1 MKMLAVNVGNS
12 RVAFG
17 IFEDGRL
24 TQAQRHQLG
33 NDSAKLIEAVQL
45 WGEMVVGPDCPAVL
59 ASVNPSIS
67 KLLTQTL
74 AKDVGMKVLTVG
86 QDVPLPMKVDLP
98 DPAKVGADRILN
110 AAAAYE
116 RIKDAVVVVD
126 VGTAITVDCVSA
138 QGVFLG
144 GAILPGLGLSAQIL
158 HQQTALLPEVKI
170 DRPDWVYGRDT
181 SQAIVA
187 GIYYGALGAIR
198 ELVER
203 YAGELRA
210 WPVTIITGGDGE
222 LICAGCGFIQAYV
235 PDLTL
240 VGIELAHRFASSAK
254 KGTRSGG

>member
-17 IFEDGRL
+17 IFENGRL
-24 TQAQRHQLG
+24 TQAERHQLG
-33 NDSAKLIEAVQL
+33 NDSAKLIEAVQI
-45 WGEMVVGPDCPAVL
+45 WGQMAVGPDCPSVL

-67 KLLTQTL
+67 KLVKRVL
-74 AKDVGMKVLTVG
+74 AEDVGMKVLTVG

-98 DPAKVGADRILN
+98 DPEKVGVDRILN

-116 RIKDAVVVVD
+116 RIKDAVAVVD
-126 VGTAITVDCVSA
+126 AGTAITVDCVSPE
-138 QGVFLG
+138 GVFLG
-144 GAILPGLGLSAQIL
+144 GAILPGLALSARIL

-181 SQAIVA
+181 SQAILA

-203 YAGELRA
+203 YAAELRA
-210 WPVTIITGGDGE
+210 WPVTIVTGGDGE
-222 LICAGCGFIQAYV
+222 LICAECGFIQAYV

-240 VGIELAHRFASSAK
+240 IGIELSLRRTQR
-254 KGTRSGG
+254 GTKQ